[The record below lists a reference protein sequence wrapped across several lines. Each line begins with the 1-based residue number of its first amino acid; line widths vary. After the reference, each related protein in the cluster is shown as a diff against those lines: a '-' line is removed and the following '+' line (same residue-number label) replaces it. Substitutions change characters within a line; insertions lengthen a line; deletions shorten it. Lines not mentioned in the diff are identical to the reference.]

1 MVEAIDKEKVKRKVR
16 ELVRYGILAI
26 FGADRESASKF
37 NKIANELAAL
47 GKDDMIIRMIEEVIR
62 ERMEC

>member
-1 MVEAIDKEKVKRKVR
+1 MNEKKVKEKVR
-16 ELVRYGILAI
+16 ELVRYGILAV

-37 NKIANELAAL
+37 NKIAKELAAL

-62 ERMEC
+62 ERMKC